1 MRKEKCVGV
10 SIFEVFISM
19 HQDNNSLRDSLYFK
33 CVLWAEDRNNDLVSL
48 DCAVQQIKEGVH
60 NCLLGT
66 WPMSMSQIQPLFT
79 TQEGTNT
86 VKKKKMTHN
95 KKGNNGIEMAALQM
109 WNLHESN
116 YEEYQP
122 YFNSWQISWW
132 AYKHIHA
139 VNVPTQ
145 KPK

>member
-1 MRKEKCVGV
+1 
-10 SIFEVFISM
+10 
-19 HQDNNSLRDSLYFK
+19 
-33 CVLWAEDRNNDLVSL
+33 
-48 DCAVQQIKEGVH
+48 
-60 NCLLGT
+60 
-66 WPMSMSQIQPLFT
+66 
-79 TQEGTNT
+79 
-86 VKKKKMTHN
+86 MTHN

-132 AYKHIHA
+132 AYKHSHA